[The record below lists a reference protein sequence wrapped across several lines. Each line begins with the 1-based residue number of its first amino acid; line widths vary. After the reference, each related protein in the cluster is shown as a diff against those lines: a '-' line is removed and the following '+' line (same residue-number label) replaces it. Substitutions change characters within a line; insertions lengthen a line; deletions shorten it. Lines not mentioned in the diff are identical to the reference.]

1 MIKAIVAALLLF
13 PSVASAYSCE
23 VVVCAKQNNK
33 IIPPA
38 LQAIKKEEC
47 FVATVAKKDAVEGA
61 SYKPM
66 LRSVQTAY
74 RAKRLYVNRVIGCTN
89 FGGNKND

>member
-13 PSVASAYSCE
+13 PSVAISASCE
-23 VVVCAKQNNK
+23 VVICAKQNNK

-47 FVATVAKKDAVEGA
+47 FVVTVAKKDAVEGRA
-61 SYKPM
+61 YKPV

-74 RAKRLYVNRVIGCTN
+74 KAKRMYVKRIVGCMN
-89 FGGNKND
+89 IK